1 MGQDRDAA
9 HPCLLEQQGQM
20 RTSRLV
26 YLLPSSSSES
36 PACTFLLLSNCSWS
50 RARQNWGQQVLQHLQ
65 KGEAGSD
72 LKVSCLGGP
81 RDSCLAEP
89 CPPHTAPG
97 KEAPGL
103 QWQPPTTGTAPG
115 THASCSEPSGSP
127 LLYSCHGHRHWCIK
141 HQGPSGLRLLFG
153 CPGLSARTRAWE
165 ERQLGSEGLTWA

>member
-1 MGQDRDAA
+1 MGQDRGAA

-72 LKVSCLGGP
+72 LKVASLGAP
-81 RDSCLAEP
+81 RDSCLAET

-97 KEAPGL
+97 KEAPRL
-103 QWQPPTTGTAPG
+103 HWQPPTTGTAPG
-115 THASCSEPSGSP
+115 THASCYEPSGSP
-127 LLYSCHGHRHWCIK
+127 LLYMPWAQTLV
-141 HQGPSGLRLLFG
+141 HQA
-153 CPGLSARTRAWE
+153 PGSQGTQAALWMCLSARTRAWD
-165 ERQLGSEGLTWA
+165 ERQLGSEGLAWA